1 MSKTIEVDYDLPGP
15 PATVWRALTEPKLL
29 ASWLMDNDI
38 KPEVGHRFMFRAKP
52 MGDWDGKVN
61 CEVLEVVP
69 HERLVYSWRGGSG
82 RHVLDTT
89 VTWTLA
95 AKPGGGTRLKLVH
108 AGFTD
113 DNPMAFE
120 MMGKGWRDKTG
131 ALAELSQ
138 S

>member
-1 MSKTIEVDYDLPGP
+1 MSKAIEVDYDLPGP

-29 ASWLMDNDI
+29 ASWLMENDI
-38 KPEVGHRFMFRAKP
+38 KAEVSHRFMFRAKP

-82 RHVLDTT
+82 KHVLDTT

-95 AKPGGGTRLKLVH
+95 AKPGGGTRLRLVH
-108 AGFTD
+108 AGFTE
-113 DNPMAFE
+113 DNAMAFE
-120 MMGKGWRDKTG
+120 MMGRGWHDKAG
-131 ALAELSQ
+131 ALAELSEM
-138 S
+138 